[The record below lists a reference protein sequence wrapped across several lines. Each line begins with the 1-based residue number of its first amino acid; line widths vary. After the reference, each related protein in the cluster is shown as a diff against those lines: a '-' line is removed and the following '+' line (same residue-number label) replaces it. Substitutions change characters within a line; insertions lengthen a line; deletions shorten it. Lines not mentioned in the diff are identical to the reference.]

1 MRKEWFG
8 AVIALAVVAMVSYV
22 WLAPPAREP
31 APAVT
36 LPTLEGESAAL
47 SDYRGGPVM
56 VVFWAT
62 TCTTCIA
69 EMPDLVALH
78 EKLAGRGLSILGVA
92 MAYDPPE
99 QVRALVKR
107 RALPYEI
114 VLDNEG
120 AIARAFDNV
129 RVTPTT
135 VLIDPAGQIV
145 WQRIGHLDF
154 DAVESQIRG
163 MLDEA
168 QAS

>member
-1 MRKEWFG
+1 
-8 AVIALAVVAMVSYV
+8 
-22 WLAPPAREP
+22 
-31 APAVT
+31 
-36 LPTLEGESAAL
+36 
-47 SDYRGGPVM
+47 
-56 VVFWAT
+56 
-62 TCTTCIA
+62 
-69 EMPDLVALH
+69 
-78 EKLAGRGLSILGVA
+78 
-92 MAYDPPE
+92 
-99 QVRALVKR
+99 
-107 RALPYEI
+107 